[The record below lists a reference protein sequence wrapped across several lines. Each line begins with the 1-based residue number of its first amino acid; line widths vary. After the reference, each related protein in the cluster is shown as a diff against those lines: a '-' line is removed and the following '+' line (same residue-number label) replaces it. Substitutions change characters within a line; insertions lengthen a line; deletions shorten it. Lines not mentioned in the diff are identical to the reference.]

1 MRRYIYDQAF
11 FWWSVTFL
19 GFFFWIHLRDFCL
32 PSGQIDCYCLR
43 SMWLSVVGAL
53 LTPCWSLDRPLA
65 MEYSCFLSFD
75 FILVR
80 AVIFM
85 CYYDV
90 MLLATRYALGHHI
103 IIHEVSDFSLSSA
116 QTFSDTMREKAN
128 SRNTASLH
136 VAQSRKQIWYSRKEF
151 AIPH

>member
-1 MRRYIYDQAF
+1 M
-11 FWWSVTFL
+11 V
-19 GFFFWIHLRDFCL
+19 
-32 PSGQIDCYCLR
+32 
-43 SMWLSVVGAL
+43 
-53 LTPCWSLDRPLA
+53 
-65 MEYSCFLSFD
+65 YSCFLSFD
-75 FILVR
+75 FILVW

-116 QTFSDTMREKAN
+116 QTFSDMMREKAN

-136 VAQSRKQIWYSRKEF
+136 VAQSRKQIWYFRK
-151 AIPH
+151 

>member
-1 MRRYIYDQAF
+1 VAF
-11 FWWSVTFL
+11 GCWCVVDSLLVIRSAVSDGVLLFL
-19 GFFFWIHLRDFCL
+19 AH
-32 PSGQIDCYCLR
+32 
-43 SMWLSVVGAL
+43 
-53 LTPCWSLDRPLA
+53 
-65 MEYSCFLSFD
+65 

-103 IIHEVSDFSLSSA
+103 IIHEVSDSSLSSA
-116 QTFSDTMREKAN
+116 QTFSDTMKQTRKKAN
-128 SRNTASLH
+128 SLNTASLH
-136 VAQSRKQIWYSRKEF
+136 IAQSRKQISCSSKEF